1 MKEPTIATL
10 LPKSHVVKNKQDEI
24 WPVPRVLQK
33 EDTPLNCSTH
43 QKHDRLR
50 PKRQNQNPQSHI
62 KSQMAKWTTNGL
74 QIPKWPSNNSPS
86 EFPPSYRS
94 QFNVAI
100 PKIFGKQ
107 SHSPNGLLMTKKME
121 NAFCHSMVNTPVPR
135 LLASL
140 FPWRPPIKSLR
151 CPRAH
156 CQSIQ
161 PAPPRSSLSENL
173 FKIHPTKLKK
183 IV

>member
-1 MKEPTIATL
+1 MKSGQYPESCKRKTL
-10 LPKSHVVKNKQDEI
+10 HLTVNPPETWQAEAKTTESKSPKSHQ
-24 WPVPRVLQK
+24 
-33 EDTPLNCSTH
+33 
-43 QKHDRLR
+43 
-50 PKRQNQNPQSHI
+50 
-62 KSQMAKWTTNGL
+62 TTGL

-94 QFNVAI
+94 RFNVAI
-100 PKIFGKQ
+100 PEIFGKQ

-161 PAPPRSSLSENL
+161 PAPPRSLLSENL